1 MYKIF
6 LISILFLSCSGNG
19 NSGDNGDLPDPV
31 DKVIPTNLLFNI
43 EIQGVDDENPYG
55 NGSGTVKFSASATN
69 AVNYSFRFG
78 TGDVIDSSSGSVEY
92 TYSEFGTKSYV
103 VNVLAYSSTG
113 DFISEADNISVY
125 VRANSDQDI
134 LNILTGG
141 SEKTWKI
148 NAAYDAHF
156 GNGDRQ
162 FKYTNWWEASSFS
175 KNNSGFYD
183 DEYTFKNDGSYI
195 HKTNGNVFGK
205 ASYLIS
211 TYGNSGQNSNSSGE
225 IENYNLSD
233 YEGSFYVKKENDEN
247 KVVFDVKSFIGFYV
261 GQHTY
266 TIECYDSN
274 NILIRTVDNQDTAWY
289 VWLTDKT
296 VSSTPSKDMFTDLV
310 WSDEFDYNGKLDS
323 DKWVYEIRNQ
333 WYNEELQATTDRLDN
348 VIVENGV
355 LKIIAKKENYGGKQ
369 FTSGRVKTNKKFDFT
384 YGRVDIRAKLPGKKG
399 TWPALWLLGSN
410 YDEIDWPKC
419 GELDIME
426 HAGNRLN
433 KIQATAHHLDNYGN
447 GDGGETTEYNNV
459 SSEFHVYSIV
469 WTEKGMTFLI
479 DDKEFHIVGNAC
491 SLPFNWDFFVIINI
505 AMGGTFGGSV
515 PGDFSSDIMEV
526 DYVKVY
532 Q

>member
-1 MYKIF
+1 MCI
-6 LISILFLSCSGNG
+6 
-19 NSGDNGDLPDPV
+19 
-31 DKVIPTNLLFNI
+31 
-43 EIQGVDDENPYG
+43 
-55 NGSGTVKFSASATN
+55 
-69 AVNYSFRFG
+69 R
-78 TGDVIDSSSGSVEY
+78 DS
-92 TYSEFGTKSYV
+92 
-103 VNVLAYSSTG
+103 
-113 DFISEADNISVY
+113 
-125 VRANSDQDI
+125 
-134 LNILTGG
+134 
-141 SEKTWKI
+141 
-148 NAAYDAHF
+148 
-156 GNGDRQ
+156 
-162 FKYTNWWEASSFS
+162 
-175 KNNSGFYD
+175 
-183 DEYTFKNDGSYI
+183 
-195 HKTNGNVFGK
+195 
-205 ASYLIS
+205 S

-447 GDGGETTEYNNV
+447 GDL
-459 SSEFHVYSIV
+459 S
-469 WTEKGMTFLI
+469 LI
-479 DDKEFHIVGNAC
+479 HI
-491 SLPFNWDFFVIINI
+491 
-505 AMGGTFGGSV
+505 
-515 PGDFSSDIMEV
+515 
-526 DYVKVY
+526 
-532 Q
+532 